1 MMGAFDLET
10 MQALRRLE
18 SLAENHYKRGGANYA
33 EFVSIVDNMYSDGI
47 EPSVLRQN
55 AAHFS
60 EFLKAL

>member
-1 MMGAFDLET
+1 MGTFELET

-18 SLAENHYKRGGANYA
+18 SVAANHYRRGGGNYA
-33 EFVSIVDNMYSDGI
+33 DFVSIVDNMYSDGI